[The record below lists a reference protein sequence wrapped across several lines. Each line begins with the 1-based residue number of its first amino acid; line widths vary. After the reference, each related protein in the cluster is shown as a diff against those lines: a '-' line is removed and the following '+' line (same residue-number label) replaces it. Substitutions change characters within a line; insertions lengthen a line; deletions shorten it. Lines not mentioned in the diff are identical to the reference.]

1 MTTRR
6 STKPAGKQKARR
18 RPLRTRR
25 TSRDATKLSPE
36 VLREMER
43 GQDRYIERWARKLN
57 VVVDGEVRK
66 LTEEQVQAVVRKSKP
81 MPKSRTRQAPSTRA
95 PRVGTGT
102 KSKNRRK
109 H

>member
-6 STKPAGKQKARR
+6 STKPAGKQKPRARPRR
-18 RPLRTRR
+18 RWR
-25 TSRDATKLSPE
+25 TSQDAPKHSAE

-43 GQDRYIERWARKLN
+43 GQDRYIERWARKLI

-66 LTEEQVQAVVRKSKP
+66 LTEKQVQNVVRKTR
-81 MPKSRTRQAPSTRA
+81 PKARSRRGQGSSIRS
-95 PRVGTGT
+95 PRVGTGA
-102 KSKNRRK
+102 KRKNRRK